1 MRAGHGL
8 ARARLVLT
16 DLTFG
21 PQKIP
26 IQHILNQ
33 GRFSRTGNP
42 GDAGKNAKR
51 NFDVDVFQV
60 VLGRAGDLD
69 DG

>member
-1 MRAGHGL
+1 MCAGQRS
-8 ARARLVLT
+8 ARTWLVLA
-16 DLTFG
+16 DLALG
-21 PQKIP
+21 AQKIP

-33 GRFSRTGNP
+33 GRFSRTGNASN
-42 GDAGKNAKR
+42 AGENTKR

-69 DG
+69 AG